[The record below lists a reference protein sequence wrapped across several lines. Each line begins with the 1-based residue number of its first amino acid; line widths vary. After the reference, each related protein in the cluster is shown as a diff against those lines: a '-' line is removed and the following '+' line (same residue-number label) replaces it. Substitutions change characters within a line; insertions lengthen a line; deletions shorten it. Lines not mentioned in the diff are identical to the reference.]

1 MGLGVI
7 PWPSPLFASN
17 IFLLK
22 GNTFLSDTI
31 SVNLKKHYSLIS
43 KIPVEETLELIKL
56 LLTLKEMK
64 SGGKLKMLFG
74 NLIII

>member
-17 IFLLK
+17 TFLLK

-74 NLIII
+74 HLIII